1 MDALTK
7 IRLRAEAD
15 AMKPG
20 KYQAAFDLFIGHN
33 RAAIEMD
40 AVATRHLEFLRREAA
55 AARAV

>member
-15 AMKPG
+15 AMPG

-33 RAAIEMD
+33 RAAIEID

-55 AARAV
+55 ATRAL